1 MQTTVPARIGHCK
14 SAPQFFTFD
23 TDCSPL
29 EIRFFDV
36 VEQQTRRLDA
46 VRALADQAIDPGE
59 KRNWNDAARN
69 VQRELRRL
77 TQCDASLARSA
88 CLSTVASR
96 CCQRSRAPGRRSPR
110 APRRAARS
118 GAPPGDGGDGSS
130 SDPDSSSR
138 LLAGGVS

>member
-1 MQTTVPARIGHCK
+1 
-14 SAPQFFTFD
+14 
-23 TDCSPL
+23 
-29 EIRFFDV
+29 
-36 VEQQTRRLDA
+36 

-88 CLSTVASR
+88 CLSTVAPR

-118 GAPPGDGGDGSS
+118 GAPPGDGG
-130 SDPDSSSR
+130 SDPDPDPAQDLESS
-138 LLAGGVS
+138 GGVL